1 MPLLGREI
9 TELTI
14 PRLNGEVLDN
24 HTHYTIHNGPAQ
36 SLQTK
41 ERHRRRYSLIKC
53 VMQFSRNAECYKIGF
68 AHEGPPYQCFRSI
81 QYPTV

>member
-41 ERHRRRYSLIKC
+41 ERHRRMVAL
-53 VMQFSRNAECYKIGF
+53 A
-68 AHEGPPYQCFRSI
+68 YQWKNE
-81 QYPTV
+81 V

>member
-41 ERHRRRYSLIKC
+41 ECHHRRMVAL
-53 VMQFSRNAECYKIGF
+53 A
-68 AHEGPPYQCFRSI
+68 YQWKKTKYDR
-81 QYPTV
+81 

>member
-14 PRLNGEVLDN
+14 PKLNGEVLDN

-41 ERHRRRYSLIKC
+41 ESHRRRMVAL
-53 VMQFSRNAECYKIGF
+53 A
-68 AHEGPPYQCFRSI
+68 YQCKKTKYDR
-81 QYPTV
+81 